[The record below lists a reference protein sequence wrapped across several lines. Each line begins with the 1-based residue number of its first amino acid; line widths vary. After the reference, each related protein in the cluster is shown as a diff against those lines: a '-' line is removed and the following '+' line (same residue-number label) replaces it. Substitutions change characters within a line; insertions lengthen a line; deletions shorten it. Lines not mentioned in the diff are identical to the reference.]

1 MNENKTIVYETMIRE
16 QHLDTLGHV
25 NNAAYASLF
34 EEARWQLITDGGFG
48 LDNVAKTGLAPVIL
62 EMNLR
67 FRREVRNRENIR
79 IETRCVSYLGKISKL
94 EQILFNTANEEAC
107 IGKFTFG
114 LFNLKSRHLVDPTPA
129 WLEAIGAKPK

>member
-1 MNENKTIVYETMIRE
+1 MRTIIYETMIRE

-25 NNAAYASLF
+25 NNAAYAAIF

-48 LDNVAKTGLAPVIL
+48 LDNVAKTGLAPIIL

-67 FRREVRNRENIR
+67 FRREVTNREQIR
-79 IETRCVSYLGKISKL
+79 IETRCASTLGKISKL
-94 EQILFNTANEEAC
+94 EQILFNAANEEAC

-114 LFNLKSRHLVDPTPA
+114 LFNLKTRHLMDPTPQ
-129 WLEAIGAKPK
+129 WRKAIGAD